1 MNGDI
6 PSVPIT
12 TLAGISSL
20 TDRKYIANATNAIFS
35 NRLSIYLSNINIEIA
50 T

>member
-12 TLAGISSL
+12 TLAGIASV
-20 TDRKYIANATNAIFS
+20 TDRESIASLAAP
-35 NRLSIYLSNINIEIA
+35 
-50 T
+50 